1 MAVLGLWRA
10 RRAAVAGDELA
21 GLTLAGVVGVLIS
34 PVSWV
39 HHIIWVFPA
48 MLILTMRLVSSIR
61 ALADDNSGYA
71 SSDRALMVRIAQVIG
86 YSVLMTAGL
95 AIWCIPTSSLMN
107 VRDGDYDHAGA
118 LLAFAG
124 SVQLIWLVIA
134 LVVLPIERRSN
145 RGPSPAPADGAAA
158 QQGRQT
164 PGRSRRPRCA
174 ARSSCRRQHWTSRRV
189 ARESRGRRCRPSASS
204 SATCAARGL
213 PAPVTGCV
221 GATPTGYSQAAGHAS
236 SHVGSPASDVPPSD
250 ATPPAER

>member
-1 MAVLGLWRA
+1 
-10 RRAAVAGDELA
+10 
-21 GLTLAGVVGVLIS
+21 
-34 PVSWV
+34 
-39 HHIIWVFPA
+39 

-95 AIWCIPTSSLMN
+95 AIWCIPTASLMN

-145 RGPSPAPADGAAA
+145 RGPSPAAADGAAA
-158 QQGRQT
+158 QQGRPDAGT
-164 PGRSRRPRCA
+164 VPASALRSKVILP
-174 ARSSCRRQHWTSRRV
+174 
-189 ARESRGRRCRPSASS
+189 PSALDEP
-204 SATCAARGL
+204 ARRTGEQRPAL
-213 PAPVTGCV
+213 PT
-221 GATPTGYSQAAGHAS
+221 QR
-236 SHVGSPASDVPPSD
+236 
-250 ATPPAER
+250 EQ

>member
-1 MAVLGLWRA
+1 M
-10 RRAAVAGDELA
+10 
-21 GLTLAGVVGVLIS
+21 VGVLVS

-95 AIWCIPTSSLMN
+95 AIWCIPTASLMN

-124 SVQLIWLVIA
+124 SVQLIWLLIV
-134 LVVLPIERRSN
+134 LFVLPIERRTG
-145 RGPSPAPADGAAA
+145 RGSDPQATVGAGGLRQADQGSVPASALRTRVVLPPVPDGIALASA
-158 QQGRQT
+158 PDHRGTRPLPIQ
-164 PGRSRRPRCA
+164 RRP
-174 ARSSCRRQHWTSRRV
+174 Q
-189 ARESRGRRCRPSASS
+189 
-204 SATCAARGL
+204 
-213 PAPVTGCV
+213 
-221 GATPTGYSQAAGHAS
+221 
-236 SHVGSPASDVPPSD
+236 
-250 ATPPAER
+250 

>member
-1 MAVLGLWRA
+1 LPWLLLAGLVAMLGLWRA

-95 AIWCIPTSSLMN
+95 AIWCIPTASLMN

-145 RGPSPAPADGAAA
+145 RGPSPAPADAAA
-158 QQGRQT
+158 QQ
-164 PGRSRRPRCA
+164 RRPDAGTVPASALRSKVILPPSA
-174 ARSSCRRQHWTSRRV
+174 LDEPARSTGEQRPALPTQ
-189 ARESRGRRCRPSASS
+189 RE
-204 SATCAARGL
+204 
-213 PAPVTGCV
+213 
-221 GATPTGYSQAAGHAS
+221 Q
-236 SHVGSPASDVPPSD
+236 
-250 ATPPAER
+250 